1 MNINKIDMKNTTLIA
16 FTFIITLFISSCGNT
31 EINKQDAPSEVQ
43 ELDSVLKSLNI
54 NTSTSSVE
62 WKGVM
67 VGIYSH
73 NGFVSIKEG
82 NLVWQGNTITG
93 GSITIDMETMTQS
106 DSLYKTEEN
115 KLVAHLESPDFFD
128 VANFPT
134 ATFEITSSEKSTNT
148 VYGNLTVRGITESE
162 VVEDVIFDVENKSAT
177 GTLKFDRQKYGVAYK
192 GSKKDMLVGD
202 EVEMTISLKT
212 N

>member
-1 MNINKIDMKNTTLIA
+1 MKNNAVIT
-16 FTFIITLFISSCGNT
+16 FTFLITLLVSSCGNT
-31 EINKQDAPSEVQ
+31 ETKKLETTLEVQ
-43 ELDSVLKSLNI
+43 ELDTVLQFLKI

-62 WKGVM
+62 WQGVM

-82 NLVWQGNTITG
+82 NLVYQGNSITG

-134 ATFEITSSEKSTNT
+134 AIFEITSSDLGTNK
-148 VYGNLTVRGITESE
+148 VYGNLTVKGITDSE
-162 VVEDVIFDVENKSAT
+162 VVENVIFDVETKSAT
-177 GTLKFDRQKYGVAYK
+177 GTLKFDRQKYGVTYK

-202 EVEMTISLKT
+202 QVEMTISLKT

>member
-1 MNINKIDMKNTTLIA
+1 MKNNAVITFTFLTTL
-16 FTFIITLFISSCGNT
+16 LVSSCGNT
-31 EINKQDAPSEVQ
+31 ETKKLETTLEVQ
-43 ELDSVLKSLNI
+43 ELDTVLQFLKI

-62 WKGVM
+62 WQGVM

-82 NLVWQGNTITG
+82 NLVYQGNSITG

-134 ATFEITSSEKSTNT
+134 AIFEITSSDLGTNK
-148 VYGNLTVRGITESE
+148 VYGNLTVKGITDSE
-162 VVEDVIFDVENKSAT
+162 VVENVIFDVETKSAT
-177 GTLKFDRQKYGVAYK
+177 GTLKFDRQKYGVTYK

-202 EVEMTISLKT
+202 QVEMTISLKT

>member
-1 MNINKIDMKNTTLIA
+1 MKNSTLTA
-16 FTFIITLFISSCGNT
+16 FTFIITFFISSCGNT
-31 EINKQDAPSEVQ
+31 ETKKQDAPSEVQ
-43 ELDSVLKSLNI
+43 ELDSVLKSLSI

-82 NLVWQGNTITG
+82 NLVWQGSTITG

-134 ATFEITSSEKSTNT
+134 ATFEITSSEQGTNT
-148 VYGNLTVRGITESE
+148 VYGNLTIRGITHSE
-162 VVEDVIFDVENKSAT
+162 VVENVIFDVETKSAS
-177 GTLKFDRQKYGVAYK
+177 GILKFDRQKYGVAYK
-192 GSKKDMLVGD
+192 GSKKDMLVSD
-202 EVEMTISLKT
+202 EVEMTIYLKT
-212 N
+212 KN

>member
-1 MNINKIDMKNTTLIA
+1 
-16 FTFIITLFISSCGNT
+16 
-31 EINKQDAPSEVQ
+31 
-43 ELDSVLKSLNI
+43 
-54 NTSTSSVE
+54 
-62 WKGVM
+62 M

-93 GSITIDMETMTQS
+93 GFITIDMETVTQS

-134 ATFEITSSEKSTNT
+134 STFEITSSDLNTNK
-148 VYGNLTVRGITESE
+148 VYGNLNVRGITHEE
-162 VVEDVIFDVENKSAT
+162 VVENVVFDGEKNSAS

-202 EVEMTISLKT
+202 EVVMKISLKT
-212 N
+212 Y

>member
-1 MNINKIDMKNTTLIA
+1 MKNITLIA

-43 ELDSVLKSLNI
+43 EVDSVLKSLNI

-148 VYGNLTVRGITESE
+148 VYGNLTVRGITDSE
-162 VVEDVIFDVENKSAT
+162 VVEDVIFDVEKKSAT

>member
-1 MNINKIDMKNTTLIA
+1 MKNTTLIA

-31 EINKQDAPSEVQ
+31 ETKKREASSEIQ
-43 ELDSVLKSLNI
+43 EIDSVLKSLDI

-73 NGFVSIKEG
+73 NGSVSIKEG
-82 NLVWQGNTITG
+82 NLVWQGNSITG
-93 GSITIDMETMTQS
+93 GFITIDMETMTQS

-134 ATFEITSSEKSTNT
+134 ATFEITSSEQSTNT
-148 VYGNLTVRGITESE
+148 VYGNLTIRGITESE
-162 VVEDVIFDVENKSAT
+162 VVENVIFNVDKKSAT

-202 EVEMTISLKT
+202 EVEMTISL
-212 N
+212 NSEL

>member
-1 MNINKIDMKNTTLIA
+1 MKNTAVIT
-16 FTFIITLFISSCGNT
+16 FTFLITLLVSSCGNT
-31 EINKQDAPSEVQ
+31 ETKKIEPTLEVQ
-43 ELDSVLKSLNI
+43 ELDSVLQSLNI
-54 NTSTSSVE
+54 NTSTSTVE

-82 NLVWQGNTITG
+82 NLVYQGNSITG

-134 ATFEITSSEKSTNT
+134 ATFEITSSDLWTNK
-148 VYGNLTVRGITESE
+148 VYGNLTVKGITDSE
-162 VVEDVIFDVENKSAT
+162 VVENVIFDGETKSAT
-177 GTLKFDRQKYGVAYK
+177 GTLKFDRQKYAVTYK

>member
-1 MNINKIDMKNTTLIA
+1 MKNTTLIA

-31 EINKQDAPSEVQ
+31 ETKKQEAPSEVQ
-43 ELDSVLKSLNI
+43 EADSVLKSLNI

-82 NLVWQGNTITG
+82 NLVWQGNSITG
-93 GSITIDMETMTQS
+93 GYITIDMETMTQS

-128 VANFPT
+128 VVNFPT
-134 ATFEITSSEKSTNT
+134 ATFEITSYEQGANT
-148 VYGNLTVRGITESE
+148 IYGNLTIRGITESE
-162 VVEDVIFDVENKSAT
+162 VVEDVIFDMETKSAT

-202 EVEMTISLKT
+202 EVEMTINLNSEL
-212 N
+212 

>member
-1 MNINKIDMKNTTLIA
+1 MKNTTLIA
-16 FTFIITLFISSCGNT
+16 FTFSITLFISSCGNT
-31 EINKQDAPSEVQ
+31 ETKKQEASYEVQ
-43 ELDSVLKSLNI
+43 EIDSVLKSLDI

-82 NLVWQGNTITG
+82 NLVWQGNSITG
-93 GSITIDMETMTQS
+93 GFITIDMETMTQS

-134 ATFEITSSEKSTNT
+134 ATFEITSSEQSTNN
-148 VYGNLTVRGITESE
+148 VYGNLTIRGVTNSE
-162 VVEDVIFDVENKSAT
+162 VVENVIFNVEKKSAT

-202 EVEMTISLKT
+202 EVEMTISL
-212 N
+212 NSEL

>member
-1 MNINKIDMKNTTLIA
+1 MKNTTVIA
-16 FTFIITLFISSCGNT
+16 FTFIITILFSSCGNT
-31 EINKQDAPSEVQ
+31 ETKKLEAPLEVQ
-43 ELDSVLKSLNI
+43 ELDSVLKSLKI
-54 NTSTSSVE
+54 NTSTSNVE

-148 VYGNLTVRGITESE
+148 VYGNLTVRGITDSE
-162 VVEDVIFDVENKSAT
+162 VVEDVIFDVEKKSAT
-177 GTLKFDRQKYGVAYK
+177 GTLKFDRQKYGVNYK

>member
-1 MNINKIDMKNTTLIA
+1 MKNTAVIT
-16 FTFIITLFISSCGNT
+16 FTFFITILISSCENT
-31 EINKQDAPSEVQ
+31 ETKKLETPVEIQ
-43 ELDSVLKSLNI
+43 ELDTVLQSLNI

-82 NLVWQGNTITG
+82 NLVYQGNSITG
-93 GSITIDMETMTQS
+93 GKITIDMKTMTQS

-128 VANFPT
+128 VANFPN
-134 ATFEITSSEKSTNT
+134 ATFEITSSNLGSKK
-148 VYGNLTVRGITESE
+148 VYGNLTVKGITNSE
-162 VVEDVIFDVENKSAT
+162 VVENVIFDVKTKSAT
-177 GTLKFDRQKYGVAYK
+177 GTLKFDRQKYGVTYK

>member
-1 MNINKIDMKNTTLIA
+1 MKNTTLIA
-16 FTFIITLFISSCGNT
+16 FTFIITLITSSCGNT
-31 EINKQDAPSEVQ
+31 ETKKQEAPSEVQ
-43 ELDSVLKSLNI
+43 EVDSVRKVLNI

-82 NLVWQGNTITG
+82 NLIWQGNSITG

-128 VANFPT
+128 VVNFPT
-134 ATFEITSSEKSTNT
+134 ATFEITSSEKGTNS
-148 VYGNLTVRGITESE
+148 VYGNLTVRGITDSE
-162 VVEDVIFDVENKSAT
+162 VVEDVIFDVEKKSAT

-202 EVEMTISLKT
+202 EVEMTISL
-212 N
+212 NSEL

>member
-1 MNINKIDMKNTTLIA
+1 MKNTTLIA

-82 NLVWQGNTITG
+82 NLVWKGNSIVR
-93 GSITIDMETMTQS
+93 GSITIDLLTISQS

-115 KLVAHLESPDFFD
+115 KLVTHLESPDFFD

-134 ATFEITSSEKSTNT
+134 ATFEITSSDLNTNK
-148 VYGNLTVRGITESE
+148 VYGNLTVRGITYEE
-162 VVEDVIFDVENKSAT
+162 IVENVVFDGEKSSAS

-202 EVEMTISLKT
+202 EVVMKISLKSY
-212 N
+212 

>member
-1 MNINKIDMKNTTLIA
+1 MKNTAVIT
-16 FTFIITLFISSCGNT
+16 FTFLITLLVSSCGNT
-31 EINKQDAPSEVQ
+31 ETKKIETTLEVQ
-43 ELDSVLKSLNI
+43 EQDSVLQSLNI

-82 NLVWQGNTITG
+82 NLVWQGNSITG

-148 VYGNLTVRGITESE
+148 VYGNLTVRGITDSE
-162 VVEDVIFDVENKSAT
+162 VVEDVIFDVEKKSAT

>member
-1 MNINKIDMKNTTLIA
+1 MKNTTLIA

-31 EINKQDAPSEVQ
+31 ETKKREAPSEFQ
-43 ELDSVLKSLNI
+43 EIDSVLKSLDI

-73 NGFVSIKEG
+73 NGSVSIKEG
-82 NLVWQGNTITG
+82 NLVWQGNSITG
-93 GSITIDMETMTQS
+93 GFITIDMETMTQS

-134 ATFEITSSEKSTNT
+134 ATFEITSSEQSTNN
-148 VYGNLTVRGITESE
+148 VYGNLTIRGVTNSE
-162 VVEDVIFDVENKSAT
+162 VVENVIFNVEKKSAT

-202 EVEMTISLKT
+202 EVEMTISL
-212 N
+212 NSEL

>member
-1 MNINKIDMKNTTLIA
+1 MKNTAVIT
-16 FTFIITLFISSCGNT
+16 FTILITLLVSSCGNT
-31 EINKQDAPSEVQ
+31 ETKKLETTLEVQ
-43 ELDSVLKSLNI
+43 ELDSVLQSLNI

-82 NLVWQGNTITG
+82 NLVYQGNSITG

-134 ATFEITSSEKSTNT
+134 ATFEITSSDLGTNK
-148 VYGNLTVRGITESE
+148 VYGNLTVKGITDSE
-162 VVEDVIFDVENKSAT
+162 VVENVIFDVETKSAT
-177 GTLKFDRQKYGVAYK
+177 GTLKFDRQKYGVTYK

>member
-1 MNINKIDMKNTTLIA
+1 MKNSTLRTIT
-16 FTFIITLFISSCGNT
+16 FTIMLVISSCTNT
-31 EINKQDAPSEVQ
+31 ETNKKETYSEIQ
-43 ELDSVLKSLNI
+43 EVNSVMKSLKI
-54 NTSTSSVE
+54 NTSTSTVE

-82 NLVWQGNTITG
+82 NLVWQGNSITG
-93 GSITIDMETMTQS
+93 GSITIDMETMNQS
-106 DSLYKTEEN
+106 DSLYRTDEN
-115 KLVAHLESPDFFD
+115 KLVAHLKSPDFFD

-134 ATFEITSSEKSTNT
+134 ATFEIASSEQGTNT
-148 VYGNLTVRGITESE
+148 VYGNLTIRGITESE
-162 VVEDVIFDVENKSAT
+162 VVENVIFDSETKSAT

-212 N
+212 D

>member
-1 MNINKIDMKNTTLIA
+1 MKNTTLIA
-16 FTFIITLFISSCGNT
+16 FIITLFISSCGNT
-31 EINKQDAPSEVQ
+31 ETKKQEAQSEVK
-43 ELDSVLKSLNI
+43 EADSVLKSLNI

-82 NLVWQGNTITG
+82 NLVWQGNSITG

-148 VYGNLTVRGITESE
+148 VYGNLTVRGITDSE
-162 VVEDVIFDVENKSAT
+162 VVEDVIFDVEKKSAT

-202 EVEMTISLKT
+202 EVEMTISL
-212 N
+212 NSEL

>member
-1 MNINKIDMKNTTLIA
+1 MKNTAVIT
-16 FTFIITLFISSCGNT
+16 FTFFITILISSCENT
-31 EINKQDAPSEVQ
+31 ETKKLETPLEIQ
-43 ELDSVLKSLNI
+43 ELDTVLQFLNI

-82 NLVWQGNTITG
+82 NLVYQGNSITG
-93 GSITIDMETMTQS
+93 GKITIDMETMTQS

-115 KLVAHLESPDFFD
+115 KLVAHLESPDFFN

-134 ATFEITSSEKSTNT
+134 ATFEITSSNLGSNK
-148 VYGNLTVRGITESE
+148 VYGNLTVKGITNSE
-162 VVEDVIFDVENKSAT
+162 VVENVIFDVKTKSAT
-177 GTLKFDRQKYGVAYK
+177 GTLKFDRQKYGVTYK

>member
-1 MNINKIDMKNTTLIA
+1 MKNTTLIA

-31 EINKQDAPSEVQ
+31 ETKKQEANSEVQ
-43 ELDSVLKSLNI
+43 EADSVLKSLNI

-82 NLVWQGNTITG
+82 NLVWQGNSITG
-93 GSITIDMETMTQS
+93 GYITIDMETMTQS

-115 KLVAHLESPDFFD
+115 KLVAHLKSPDFFD
-128 VANFPT
+128 VVNFPT
-134 ATFEITSSEKSTNT
+134 ATFEITSYEQGANT
-148 VYGNLTVRGITESE
+148 IYGNLTIRGITESE
-162 VVEDVIFDVENKSAT
+162 VVKDVIFDMETKSAT

-202 EVEMTISLKT
+202 EVEMTITLNSEL
-212 N
+212 

>member
-1 MNINKIDMKNTTLIA
+1 MKNSTLRTIT
-16 FTFIITLFISSCGNT
+16 FTIMLVISSCINT
-31 EINKQDAPSEVQ
+31 KTNKQETSSEIQ

-54 NTSTSSVE
+54 NTSTSTVE

-82 NLVWQGNTITG
+82 NMVWQGNKITG

-134 ATFEITSSEKSTNT
+134 ATFEITSSEKGTNT

-177 GTLKFDRQKYGVAYK
+177 GTLKFDRQKYEVAYK

>member
-1 MNINKIDMKNTTLIA
+1 MKNTAVIT
-16 FTFIITLFISSCGNT
+16 FTFLITLLVSSCGNT
-31 EINKQDAPSEVQ
+31 ETKKIEPTLEVQ
-43 ELDSVLKSLNI
+43 ELDSVLQSLNI

-82 NLVWQGNTITG
+82 NLVYQGNSITG

-134 ATFEITSSEKSTNT
+134 ATFEITSSDLGTNK
-148 VYGNLTVRGITESE
+148 VYGNLTVKGITDSE
-162 VVEDVIFDVENKSAT
+162 VVENVIFDGETKSAT
-177 GTLKFDRQKYGVAYK
+177 GTLKFDRQKYGVTYK

>member
-1 MNINKIDMKNTTLIA
+1 MKNTTLIA
-16 FTFIITLFISSCGNT
+16 FTFIITLYISSCGNT
-31 EINKQDAPSEVQ
+31 ETKKQEANSEVQ
-43 ELDSVLKSLNI
+43 EADSVLKSLNI

-82 NLVWQGNTITG
+82 NLVWQGNSITG
-93 GSITIDMETMTQS
+93 GYITIDMETMTQS

-115 KLVAHLESPDFFD
+115 KLVAHLKSPDFFD
-128 VANFPT
+128 VVNFPT
-134 ATFEITSSEKSTNT
+134 ATFKITSYEQGANT
-148 VYGNLTVRGITESE
+148 IYGNLTIRGITESE
-162 VVEDVIFDVENKSAT
+162 VVKDVIFDMETKSAT

-202 EVEMTISLKT
+202 EVEMTITLNSEL
-212 N
+212 

>member
-1 MNINKIDMKNTTLIA
+1 MKNTAIIT
-16 FTFIITLFISSCGNT
+16 FNFIITILVSSCGNT
-31 EINKQDAPSEVQ
+31 ETKKLETPLEIQ
-43 ELDSVLKSLNI
+43 ELDTALQSLII
-54 NTSTSSVE
+54 NTSNSSVE

-82 NLVWQGNTITG
+82 NLIYQGNSITG

-134 ATFEITSSEKSTNT
+134 ATFEITSSDLGTKK
-148 VYGNLTVRGITESE
+148 VYGNLTVKGITESE
-162 VVEDVIFDVENKSAT
+162 VVENVIFDVETKSAT
-177 GTLKFDRQKYGVAYK
+177 GTLKFDRQKYGVTYK

>member
-1 MNINKIDMKNTTLIA
+1 MKNTTLIA
-16 FTFIITLFISSCGNT
+16 FTFIITLYISSCGNT
-31 EINKQDAPSEVQ
+31 ETKKQEANSEVQ
-43 ELDSVLKSLNI
+43 EADSVLKSLNI

-82 NLVWQGNTITG
+82 NLVWQGNSITG
-93 GSITIDMETMTQS
+93 GYITIDMETMTQS

-115 KLVAHLESPDFFD
+115 KLVAHLKSPDFFD
-128 VANFPT
+128 VVNFPT
-134 ATFEITSSEKSTNT
+134 ATFEITSYEQGANT
-148 VYGNLTVRGITESE
+148 IYGNLTIRGITESE
-162 VVEDVIFDVENKSAT
+162 VVEDVIFDMETKSAT

-202 EVEMTISLKT
+202 EVEMTITLNSEL
-212 N
+212 

>member
-1 MNINKIDMKNTTLIA
+1 MKNTAVIT
-16 FTFIITLFISSCGNT
+16 FTFLITLLVSSCGNT
-31 EINKQDAPSEVQ
+31 ETKKIETTLEVQ
-43 ELDSVLKSLNI
+43 ELDSVLQSLNI

-82 NLVWQGNTITG
+82 NLVYQRNSITG

-134 ATFEITSSEKSTNT
+134 ATFEITSSDLGTNK
-148 VYGNLTVRGITESE
+148 VYGNLTVKGITDSE
-162 VVEDVIFDVENKSAT
+162 VVENVIFDGETKSAT
-177 GTLKFDRQKYGVAYK
+177 GTLKFDRQKYGVTYK

>member
-1 MNINKIDMKNTTLIA
+1 MKNPTIIA
-16 FTFIITLFISSCGNT
+16 FTFIITLFISSCGNSET
-31 EINKQDAPSEVQ
+31 KKQEAPLEVQ
-43 ELDSVLKSLNI
+43 VVDSVIKSLNI
-54 NTSTSSVE
+54 NTSTSTVK

-67 VGIYSH
+67 IGIYSH

-82 NLVWQGNTITG
+82 NLVWQGNSITG

-162 VVEDVIFDVENKSAT
+162 VVEDVIFDVEKKSAT

>member
-1 MNINKIDMKNTTLIA
+1 MLV
-16 FTFIITLFISSCGNT
+16 ISSCTNT
-31 EINKQDAPSEVQ
+31 ETNKQETSSEIQ
-43 ELDSVLKSLNI
+43 EVNSVMKSLNI
-54 NTSTSSVE
+54 NTSTSTVE

-82 NLVWQGNTITG
+82 NLVWQGNSITG
-93 GSITIDMETMTQS
+93 GSITIDMETMNQS
-106 DSLYKTEEN
+106 DSLYRTEEN
-115 KLVAHLESPDFFD
+115 KLVAHLKSPDFFD

-134 ATFEITSSEKSTNT
+134 ATFEITSSEQGTNT
-148 VYGNLTVRGITESE
+148 VYGNLTIRGITESE
-162 VVEDVIFDVENKSAT
+162 VVENVIFDGETKSAT

-212 N
+212 D

>member
-1 MNINKIDMKNTTLIA
+1 MKNSTLIA
-16 FTFIITLFISSCGNT
+16 FIFIITLFISSCGNT

-43 ELDSVLKSLNI
+43 EVDSVLKSLNI

-82 NLVWQGNTITG
+82 NLVWQGNTITS
-93 GSITIDMETMTQS
+93 GSITIDMETLTQS

-115 KLVAHLESPDFFD
+115 KLVTHLESPDFFD
-128 VANFPT
+128 IANFPI
-134 ATFEITSSEKSTNT
+134 ATFEITSSEQSTNI
-148 VYGNLTVRGITESE
+148 VYGNLTIRGITESE
-162 VVEDVIFDVENKSAT
+162 VVEDVIFDVEKKSAT

-212 N
+212 D

>member
-1 MNINKIDMKNTTLIA
+1 MKNTAVIT
-16 FTFIITLFISSCGNT
+16 FTFLITLLVSSCGNT
-31 EINKQDAPSEVQ
+31 ETKKIEPTLEVQ
-43 ELDSVLKSLNI
+43 ELDSVLQSLNI

-82 NLVWQGNTITG
+82 NLVYQGNSITG

-128 VANFPT
+128 VDNFPT
-134 ATFEITSSEKSTNT
+134 ATFEITSSDLGTNK
-148 VYGNLTVRGITESE
+148 VYGNLTVKGITDSE
-162 VVEDVIFDVENKSAT
+162 VVENVIFDVETKSAT
-177 GTLKFDRQKYGVAYK
+177 GTLKFDRQKYGVTYK

>member
-1 MNINKIDMKNTTLIA
+1 MKNTTLIA

-31 EINKQDAPSEVQ
+31 ETKKQEAPSEVQ
-43 ELDSVLKSLNI
+43 EADSVLKSLNI

-82 NLVWQGNTITG
+82 NLVWQGNSITG
-93 GSITIDMETMTQS
+93 GYITIDMETMTQS

-115 KLVAHLESPDFFD
+115 KLVAHLKSPDFFD
-128 VANFPT
+128 VVNFPT
-134 ATFEITSSEKSTNT
+134 ATFEITSYEQGANT
-148 VYGNLTVRGITESE
+148 IYGNLTIRGITESE
-162 VVEDVIFDVENKSAT
+162 VVEDVIFDMETKSAT

-202 EVEMTISLKT
+202 EVEMTITLNSEL
-212 N
+212 

>member
-1 MNINKIDMKNTTLIA
+1 MKNSTLIS
-16 FTFIITLFISSCGNT
+16 FTFIIILFISSCGNSET
-31 EINKQDAPSEVQ
+31 KKQEAPFEVQ
-43 ELDSVLKSLNI
+43 VVDSVIKSLNI
-54 NTSTSSVE
+54 NTSTSTVE

-82 NLVWQGNTITG
+82 NLVYQGNSITG

-134 ATFEITSSEKSTNT
+134 ATFEITSSDLGTNK
-148 VYGNLTVRGITESE
+148 VYGNLTVKGITDSE
-162 VVEDVIFDVENKSAT
+162 VVENVIFDGETKSAT
-177 GTLKFDRQKYGVAYK
+177 GTLKFDRQKYGVTYK

>member
-1 MNINKIDMKNTTLIA
+1 MKNTTLIA
-16 FTFIITLFISSCGNT
+16 FTFIITIFISSCGNNET
-31 EINKQDAPSEVQ
+31 KKQ
-43 ELDSVLKSLNI
+43 ELPSKAQEEDSVLQSLNI
-54 NTSTSSVE
+54 NISTSTVE

-67 VGIYSH
+67 IGIYSH

-82 NLVWQGNTITG
+82 NLVWQGNSITG

-128 VANFPT
+128 VANFPI
-134 ATFEITSSEKSTNT
+134 ANFEITSSEQGTNK
-148 VYGNLTVRGITESE
+148 VYGNLTIRGITESE
-162 VVEDVIFDVENKSAT
+162 VVENVILDVETKSAT
-177 GTLKFDRQKYGVAYK
+177 GTLKFDRQKYGVNYK

>member
-1 MNINKIDMKNTTLIA
+1 MKNTTLIA
-16 FTFIITLFISSCGNT
+16 FTFFITLFISSCGNT
-31 EINKQDAPSEVQ
+31 ETTKQEAPSEIQ
-43 ELDSVLKSLNI
+43 EVDSVLKTLNI
-54 NTSTSSVE
+54 NTLTSSVE

-82 NLVWQGNTITG
+82 NLVWQGNSITG

-128 VANFPT
+128 IANFPT
-134 ATFEITSSEKSTNT
+134 ATFEITSSEQSTNT
-148 VYGNLTVRGITESE
+148 VYGNLTIRGITDNE
-162 VVEDVIFDVENKSAT
+162 VVEDVIFDVETKSAT